1 MKMLKMEMKRV
12 IVSYQGEAY
21 CGAHTDQASC
31 PEVITDHLYDD
42 DDGDGDISFFMLHV
56 IVILYI
62 INLNHLRT

>member
-1 MKMLKMEMKRV
+1 MLKRV

-42 DDGDGDISFFMLHV
+42 DGDGDISFFMLHV

-62 INLNHLRT
+62 INLNHLRI